1 LLQLGPIRLYSGQPQ
16 REREAAMSPGDGHS
30 DASAGS
36 VEMLIT
42 AEAKKTVD
50 LVITAVPFGGNGC
63 CENFY
68 RFAWPFSRMNL
79 LGVERSCAKVARSF

>member
-1 LLQLGPIRLYSGQPQ
+1 
-16 REREAAMSPGDGHS
+16 MSPGDGHS

-42 AEAKKTVD
+42 AEAKKAVD
-50 LVITAVPFGGNGC
+50 LVITAAPLVGNGC

-68 RFAWPFSRMNL
+68 RFS
-79 LGVERSCAKVARSF
+79 